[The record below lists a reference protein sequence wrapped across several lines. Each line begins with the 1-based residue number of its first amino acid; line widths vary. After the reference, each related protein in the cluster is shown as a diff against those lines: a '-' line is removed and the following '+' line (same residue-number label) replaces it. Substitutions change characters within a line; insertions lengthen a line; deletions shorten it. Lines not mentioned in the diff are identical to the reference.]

1 MLQFLKYVF
10 ASFIGVMLA
19 AFFCFILLVGGMVGL
34 ISALSTDT
42 PAVTSVKPNSVLH
55 ITLEG
60 VVSERL
66 QEDPWSALFDEIKEI
81 SIEDIRTA
89 IRIAKS
95 DPNIKSIFIDAK
107 EVEMAPASAE
117 EIRQA
122 LVDFKE
128 SGKPI
133 VAYAGTYTQNAYYI
147 ASVADKVIINS
158 QGMLNL
164 KGLAAE
170 RAFYKNTLDKV
181 GVEMQIFKV
190 GSYKSAVEPYMQTS
204 MSDASREQT
213 TEYLQDIWRFQLSNI
228 SKSRSIPVDT
238 LHAFAD
244 RMLLFQSPESYVT
257 SHLVDTLAYE
267 ADVLDLLKAQ
277 NGLAKKDK
285 LPMINVTDLVALS
298 TDLTSSSSDEI
309 AILYAEGEIV
319 SESSSVSTD
328 AIVESELIK
337 EIRKL
342 KKNGRVK
349 AVVLR
354 VNSPGGSAYSS
365 DQIWKEVR
373 DLVNVKP
380 VVVSMGDYAASGG
393 YYISVP
399 ASFIVAQPTTITGS
413 IGIFGMIPN
422 VSGLTDKLGVTFD
435 VVKTNRFA
443 DMPTITRPMSLEEK
457 AIMQAYVERGYRT
470 FLSRCAFSRHTKLF
484 PDELER
490 IAQGR
495 VWSGIKA
502 LELGLVDE
510 LGGIQTAINKA
521 SELSNVTDYKVVGY
535 PRKKDFLSRLM
546 ESSQTNTALEQ
557 LRENEIVKL
566 FLSSKKNHFAITDFL
581 QARMPEQVVIR

>member
-42 PAVTSVKPNSVLH
+42 PAVTSSNPISVLH

-158 QGMLNL
+158 KGMLNL

-190 GSYKSAVEPYMQTS
+190 GSYKSAVDPYMQTS
-204 MSDASREQT
+204 MSDASRT
-213 TEYLQDIWRFQLSNI
+213 D
-228 SKSRSIPVDT
+228 
-238 LHAFAD
+238 D
-244 RMLLFQSPESYVT
+244 RIFTGYM
-257 SHLVDTLAYE
+257 
-267 ADVLDLLKAQ
+267 
-277 NGLAKKDK
+277 
-285 LPMINVTDLVALS
+285 ALS
-298 TDLTSSSSDEI
+298 T
-309 AILYAEGEIV
+309 
-319 SESSSVSTD
+319 
-328 AIVESELIK
+328 
-337 EIRKL
+337 
-342 KKNGRVK
+342 
-349 AVVLR
+349 
-354 VNSPGGSAYSS
+354 
-365 DQIWKEVR
+365 
-373 DLVNVKP
+373 
-380 VVVSMGDYAASGG
+380 
-393 YYISVP
+393 
-399 ASFIVAQPTTITGS
+399 F
-413 IGIFGMIPN
+413 
-422 VSGLTDKLGVTFD
+422 
-435 VVKTNRFA
+435 
-443 DMPTITRPMSLEEK
+443 
-457 AIMQAYVERGYRT
+457 
-470 FLSRCAFSRHTKLF
+470 
-484 PDELER
+484 
-490 IAQGR
+490 
-495 VWSGIKA
+495 
-502 LELGLVDE
+502 
-510 LGGIQTAINKA
+510 
-521 SELSNVTDYKVVGY
+521 
-535 PRKKDFLSRLM
+535 
-546 ESSQTNTALEQ
+546 
-557 LRENEIVKL
+557 
-566 FLSSKKNHFAITDFL
+566 
-581 QARMPEQVVIR
+581 

>member
-19 AFFCFILLVGGMVGL
+19 AFFCVILLVAGMVGL
-34 ISALSTDT
+34 LSALSSDIPT
-42 PAVTSVKPNSVLH
+42 VTSVKPNSVLH

-60 VVSERL
+60 VVSERV
-66 QEDPWSALFDEIKEI
+66 QEDPWSALFEEIKKI
-81 SIEDIRTA
+81 SIEEIRTA
-89 IRIAKS
+89 ISAAKS
-95 DPNIKSIFIDAK
+95 DPNIQSIFIEAK

-122 LVDFKE
+122 LSDFKE
-128 SGKPI
+128 SGKPVI
-133 VAYAGTYTQNAYYI
+133 AYAGSYTQNAYYI
-147 ASVADKVIINS
+147 ASVADKVIINP

-170 RAFYKNTLDKV
+170 RTFYKNTLDKV

-190 GSYKSAVEPYMQTS
+190 GSYKSAVEPFMQTS

-213 TEYLQDIWRFQLSNI
+213 TEYLREIWDFQLSNI

-238 LHAFAD
+238 LNALTD
-244 RMLLFQSPESYVT
+244 KMLLFQSPESYVT
-257 SHLVDTLAYE
+257 SRLVDTLAYE
-267 ADVLDLLKAQ
+267 SDVFDLLKAQ
-277 NGLAKKDK
+277 NGLEKNEK

-298 TDLTSSSSDEI
+298 TGLMSSSSNEI
-309 AILYAEGEIV
+309 AILYAAGDIV
-319 SESSSVSTD
+319 SDAYSVGSD
-328 AIVESELIK
+328 AIVESELIR

-342 KKNGRVK
+342 KKNKNVK

-365 DQIWKEVR
+365 DQIWKEMR
-373 DLVNVKP
+373 DLTAVKP

-399 ASFIVAQPTTITGS
+399 TSYIIAQPTTITGS

-443 DMPTITRPMSLEEK
+443 DMPTITRPMSAEEK
-457 AIMQAYVERGYRT
+457 DIMQVYVERGYKT
-470 FLSRCAFSRHTKLF
+470 FLSRCAYGRHKLK
-484 PDELER
+484 PEQIER
-490 IAQGR
+490 VAQGR
-495 VWSGIKA
+495 VWSGVKA

-510 LGGIQTAINKA
+510 LGGLQTAINKA
-521 SELSNVTDYKVVGY
+521 SELAAVTDFKTVGY

-546 ESSQTNTALEQ
+546 ESTQTNPELEQ
-557 LRENEIVKL
+557 LRENELVKL
-566 FLSSKKNHFAITDFL
+566 FLSTKKNRFAVTEYL
-581 QARMPEQVVIR
+581 QARLPEQVVIR

>member
-19 AFFCFILLVGGMVGL
+19 AFFCFILLVAGMVGL
-34 ISALSTDT
+34 LSALSTDIPT
-42 PAVTSVKPNSVLH
+42 VTSVKPNSSLH

-60 VVSERL
+60 VVSERV
-66 QEDPWSALFDEIKEI
+66 QKDPWSALFDEIKKI
-81 SIEDIRTA
+81 SIEDIRAA
-89 IRIAKS
+89 IRVAKY
-95 DPNIKSIFIDAK
+95 DPNIKSIFIEAK

-122 LVDFKE
+122 LSDFKE
-128 SGKPI
+128 SGKPVI
-133 VAYAGTYTQNAYYI
+133 AYAGTYTQNAYYI
-147 ASVADKVIINS
+147 ASVADKLIINP

-170 RAFYKNTLDKV
+170 RTFYKNTLDKV

-190 GSYKSAVEPYMQTS
+190 GSYKSAVEPYMLTS
-204 MSDASREQT
+204 MSAASREQT
-213 TEYLQDIWRFQLSNI
+213 SEYLQEIWNFQLSNI

-238 LHAFAD
+238 LNALSD
-244 RMLLFQSPESYVT
+244 KMLLFQSPESYVA

-267 ADVLDLLKAQ
+267 SDVFNILKAR
-277 NGLAKKDK
+277 NGLKKRDR
-285 LPMINVTDLVALS
+285 LPLINVTDLVALS
-298 TDLTSSSSDEI
+298 TDLTSSTSNEI
-309 AILYAEGEIV
+309 AILYASGEIV
-319 SESSSVSTD
+319 SEASSVSSD
-328 AIVESELIK
+328 AIVEPELIR

-342 KKNGRVK
+342 KNNKRVK

-373 DLVNVKP
+373 DLVCVKP

-393 YYISVP
+393 YYISVH
-399 ASFIVAQPTTITGS
+399 ASCIVAQPTTITGS

-435 VVKTNRFA
+435 VVKTNRYA
-443 DMPTITRPMSLEEK
+443 DMPTITRPMTTEEK
-457 AIMQAYVERGYRT
+457 NIMQAYVERGYKT
-470 FLSRCAFSRHTKLF
+470 FLSCCAYGRHKLD
-484 PDELER
+484 PEQLER

-495 VWSGIKA
+495 VWSGVKA

-510 LGGIQTAINKA
+510 LGGIETAINKA
-521 SELSNVTDYKVVGY
+521 SELSKVTDYKVVGY
-535 PRKKDFLSRLM
+535 PRKKDFFSRLV
-546 ESSQTNTALEQ
+546 ESTQKNPELEQ

-566 FLSSKKNHFAITDFL
+566 FLSSKKNRFAVTEYL
-581 QARMPEQVVIR
+581 QARLPEQIVIR

>member
-19 AFFCFILLVGGMVGL
+19 AFFCVILLVAAMVGL
-34 ISALSTDT
+34 LSALSSDIPT
-42 PAVTSVKPNSVLH
+42 VTSVKPNSVLH

-60 VVSERL
+60 VVSERV
-66 QEDPWSALFDEIKEI
+66 QEDPWSALFDEIKKI

-89 IRIAKS
+89 ISTAKS
-95 DPNIKSIFIDAK
+95 DPNIKSIFIEAK

-122 LVDFKE
+122 LSDFKE
-128 SGKPI
+128 SGKPVI
-133 VAYAGTYTQNAYYI
+133 AYAGSYTQNAYYI
-147 ASVADKVIINS
+147 ASVADKVIINP

-170 RAFYKNTLDKV
+170 RTFYKNTLDKV

-190 GSYKSAVEPYMQTS
+190 GSYKSAVEPFMQTS

-213 TEYLQDIWRFQLSNI
+213 TEYLQEIWNFQLSNI

-238 LHAFAD
+238 LNALTD
-244 RMLLFQSPESYVT
+244 KMLLFQSPESYVT

-267 ADVLDLLKAQ
+267 SDVFDLLKAQ
-277 NGLAKKDK
+277 NGLEKNEK

-298 TDLTSSSSDEI
+298 TDLSSSSSNEI
-309 AILYAEGEIV
+309 AILYAAGDIV
-319 SESSSVSTD
+319 SDAYSVGSD
-328 AIVESELIK
+328 AIVESELIR

-342 KKNGRVK
+342 KKNKNVK

-365 DQIWKEVR
+365 DQIWKEMR
-373 DLVNVKP
+373 DLTAVKP

-399 ASFIVAQPTTITGS
+399 TSYIVAQPTTITGS

-443 DMPTITRPMSLEEK
+443 DMPTITRPMSTEEK
-457 AIMQAYVERGYRT
+457 NIMQVYVERGYKT
-470 FLSRCAFSRHTKLF
+470 FLSRCAYGRHKLE
-484 PDELER
+484 PEQIER

-495 VWSGIKA
+495 VWSGVKA

-510 LGGIQTAINKA
+510 LGGLQTAINKA
-521 SELSNVTDYKVVGY
+521 SELAAITDFKTVGY

-546 ESSQTNTALEQ
+546 ESAQTNPELEQ

-566 FLSSKKNHFAITDFL
+566 FLSSKKNRFAITEYL
-581 QARMPEQVVIR
+581 QARLPEQIVIR

>member
-19 AFFCFILLVGGMVGL
+19 AFFCVILLVAGMVGL
-34 ISALSTDT
+34 LSALSTDIPT
-42 PAVTSVKPNSVLH
+42 VTSVKPNSVLH

-60 VVSERL
+60 VVSERV
-66 QEDPWSALFDEIKEI
+66 QEDPWSALFEEIKKI

-89 IRIAKS
+89 ISAAKS
-95 DPNIKSIFIDAK
+95 DPNIQSIFIEAK

-122 LVDFKE
+122 LSDFKE
-128 SGKPI
+128 SGKPVI
-133 VAYAGTYTQNAYYI
+133 AYAGSYTQNAYYI
-147 ASVADKVIINS
+147 ASVADKVIINP

-170 RAFYKNTLDKV
+170 RTFYKNTLDKV

-190 GSYKSAVEPYMQTS
+190 GSYKSAVEPFMQTS

-213 TEYLQDIWRFQLSNI
+213 TEYLQEIWNFQLSNI

-238 LHAFAD
+238 LNALTD
-244 RMLLFQSPESYVT
+244 KMLLFQSPESYVT

-267 ADVLDLLKAQ
+267 SDVLDLLKAQ
-277 NGLAKKDK
+277 NGLEKNEK

-298 TDLTSSSSDEI
+298 TDLMSSSSNEI
-309 AILYAEGEIV
+309 AILYAIGDIV
-319 SESSSVSTD
+319 SDASSVGSD
-328 AIVESELIK
+328 AIVESELIR

-342 KKNGRVK
+342 KKNKNVK

-365 DQIWKEVR
+365 DQIWKEMR
-373 DLVNVKP
+373 DLTAVKP

-399 ASFIVAQPTTITGS
+399 TSYIISQPTTITGS

-443 DMPTITRPMSLEEK
+443 DMPTITRPMSAEEK
-457 AIMQAYVERGYRT
+457 DIMQVYVERGYKT
-470 FLSRCAFSRHTKLF
+470 FLSRCAYGRHKLD
-484 PDELER
+484 PKQIER

-495 VWSGIKA
+495 VWSGVKA
-502 LELGLVDE
+502 FELGLVDE
-510 LGGIQTAINKA
+510 LGGLQTAIKKA
-521 SELSNVTDYKVVGY
+521 SELAAITDFKTVGY

-546 ESSQTNTALEQ
+546 ESTQTNPELEQ
-557 LRENEIVKL
+557 LRENELVKL
-566 FLSSKKNHFAITDFL
+566 FLSSKKNCFAVTEYL
-581 QARMPEQVVIR
+581 QARLPEQVVIR

>member
-19 AFFCFILLVGGMVGL
+19 AFFCVILLVAAMVGL
-34 ISALSTDT
+34 LSALSSDIPT
-42 PAVTSVKPNSVLH
+42 VTSVKPNSVLH

-60 VVSERL
+60 VVSERV
-66 QEDPWSALFDEIKEI
+66 QEDPWSALFDEIKKI

-89 IRIAKS
+89 ISTAKS
-95 DPNIKSIFIDAK
+95 DPNIKSIFIEAK

-122 LVDFKE
+122 LSDFKE
-128 SGKPI
+128 SGKPVI
-133 VAYAGTYTQNAYYI
+133 AYAGSYTQNAYYI
-147 ASVADKVIINS
+147 ASVADKVIINP

-170 RAFYKNTLDKV
+170 RTFYKNTLDKV

-190 GSYKSAVEPYMQTS
+190 GSYKSAVEPFMQTS

-213 TEYLQDIWRFQLSNI
+213 TEYLQEIWNFQLSNI

-238 LHAFAD
+238 LNALTD
-244 RMLLFQSPESYVT
+244 KMLLFQSPESYVT

-267 ADVLDLLKAQ
+267 SDVFDLLKAQ
-277 NGLAKKDK
+277 NGLEKNEK

-298 TDLTSSSSDEI
+298 TDLMSSSSNEI
-309 AILYAEGEIV
+309 AILYAAGDIV
-319 SESSSVSTD
+319 SDAYSVGSD
-328 AIVESELIK
+328 AIVESELIR

-342 KKNGRVK
+342 KKNKNVK

-365 DQIWKEVR
+365 DQIWKEMR
-373 DLVNVKP
+373 DLTAVKP

-399 ASFIVAQPTTITGS
+399 TSYIVAQPTTITGS

-443 DMPTITRPMSLEEK
+443 DMPTITRPMSTEEK
-457 AIMQAYVERGYRT
+457 NIMQVYVERGYKT
-470 FLSRCAFSRHTKLF
+470 FLSRCAYGRHKLE
-484 PDELER
+484 PEQIER

-495 VWSGIKA
+495 VWSGVKA

-510 LGGIQTAINKA
+510 LGGLQTAINKA
-521 SELSNVTDYKVVGY
+521 SELAAITDFKTVGY

-546 ESSQTNTALEQ
+546 ESAQTNPELEQ

-566 FLSSKKNHFAITDFL
+566 FLSSKKNRFAITEYL
-581 QARMPEQVVIR
+581 QARLPEQIVIR